1 MSETKRAER
10 RGREQKRRC
19 EECALYKR
27 LMFQDGR
34 DAMCGRCSKPGKGRV
49 RQVRAASR
57 AACEDFVEREAGGGD
72 DTRSEE

>member
-34 DAMCGRCSKPGKGRV
+34 DAMCGRWCKPGNKRV
-49 RQVRAASR
+49 GQVRAASR
-57 AACEDFVEREAGGGD
+57 AACEDFQEGEAGGGD